1 MVEKPNVADA
11 KDSLKVK
18 TRKDGDKY
26 FCAYGQYVL
35 TPEVFE
41 ALEYNIE
48 NNITTK
54 GEIQLTDALDSVR
67 ETYGIRGFVFNGKV
81 YDVGTADNY
90 RETLNTFCRE
100 D

>member
-1 MVEKPNVADA
+1 MKII
-11 KDSLKVK
+11 L
-18 TRKDGDKY
+18 
-26 FCAYGQYVL
+26 
-35 TPEVFE
+35 
-41 ALEYNIE
+41 
-48 NNITTK
+48 
-54 GEIQLTDALDSVR
+54 IQLTDALDSVR